1 MLRHVSA
8 LPWSPIGA
16 EWFVF
21 NTSASMAASIAGGPP
36 LPLPRRLKRFDIR
49 RPTPFIFAFILARFP
64 FWHCGE
70 KVKSTFA
77 EQPFSTRLN

>member
-21 NTSASMAASIAGGPP
+21 NISASMAGSIAGGPP
-36 LPLPRRLKRFDIR
+36 LALPRRLKRFDIR
-49 RPTPFIFAFILARFP
+49 RPTPFIFAFILARLRS
-64 FWHCGE
+64 CEEEDSVSRLKALIGE
-70 KVKSTFA
+70 NLLF
-77 EQPFSTRLN
+77 